1 MEAIKFITD
10 YIIKEENIEDLD
22 TISPWITVNV
32 KDLEKAKELIKYRAV
47 MIMKRGDLVMFQAI
61 TNVELRGYRTKVE
74 TYCKHA
80 MSFFSTTCIYTY
92 LLSQHGT

>member
-10 YIIKEENIEDLD
+10 YIIKEEDIEDLD

-32 KDLEKAKELIKYRAV
+32 KDLAKAKELIKYRAV